1 MDQLPAAVADEE
13 HHVEDLAAD
22 RLDDE
27 EVGRPDA
34 VDVVPKESAP
44 GLATFRTWL
53 PPAIPP
59 DRPVAHDDAEL
70 QQLPTDTL
78 CAPKP
83 VVARDL
89 RDEIL
94 DFGGKARPSDSPPR
108 LPSPVQPPPL
118 AVPTKHG
125 FWADDEEVPPRGWP
139 ETIDPDPQ
147 DSITLAES
155 RSRIGAEGNPELV
168 TQDEIFQNEIAS
180 RSRANEETADHQ

>member
-1 MDQLPAAVADEE
+1 MIPEE
-13 HHVEDLAAD
+13 
-22 RLDDE
+22 
-27 EVGRPDA
+27 G
-34 VDVVPKESAP
+34 AP
-44 GLATFRTWL
+44 GLAALWALL
-53 PPAIPP
+53 PPAIPS

-94 DFGGKARPSDSPPR
+94 DFLGKARPSDSPPR

-125 FWADDEEVPPRGWP
+125 FWADDEEVPPRRWP
-139 ETIDPDPQ
+139 EAIDPDPQ

-168 TQDEIFQNEIAS
+168 TQDEIFQNEIPPRSKAEDEPRSTGKRRSSIRQDSNLAVGKS
-180 RSRANEETADHQ
+180 RC